1 MTQYGK
7 IWRVLLDFFCLSD
20 IFGQQH
26 ILGVWWYMGL
36 AVLIVL
42 AVPLLIKITDK
53 IGYFI
58 IPLTYALILVVPDL
72 INNDERIGPYQ
83 GYYLA
88 AVLGIIA
95 ARKGLLNKYTDYI
108 EKASSGRTLVLSLI
122 FVLATAGL
130 GLTIG
135 IAEALS
141 AFYVPQLIK
150 TVIAVIII
158 LLCTNLAK
166 TDVISKTLEFMGKL
180 SDDMFI
186 MHTAVKSVFGFI
198 IWRIDIPIV
207 IYSVLLILSIV
218 ITWIFK
224 QIKKLAGYDKLVKK
238 VSSKLE
244 FKSR

>member
-1 MTQYGK
+1 MAQYGN
-7 IWRVLLDFFCLSD
+7 IWRVILDFFCLSD

-36 AVLIVL
+36 ALLIVL

-58 IPLTYALILVVPDL
+58 IPLTYALILIVPDL

-88 AVLGIIA
+88 AVLGVIA
-95 ARKGLLNKYTDYI
+95 ARKGLLNKYTAYI
-108 EKASSGRTLVLSLI
+108 EKVSSGFTIVLSLI
-122 FVLATAGL
+122 FILAAASL

-135 IAEALS
+135 IAETLS

-158 LLCTNLAK
+158 LLCVNIAK
-166 TDVISKTLEFMGKL
+166 TDLIAKAMEFMGSL

-186 MHTAVKSVFGFI
+186 IHIVINVLFGFI
-198 IWRIDIPIV
+198 IWHIDIPIV
-207 IYSVLLILSIV
+207 IYSLLLILSI
-218 ITWIFK
+218 IFTWIFK
-224 QIKKLAGYDKLVKK
+224 QIKKLAGYDKLVKI